1 MSDCSNLYQ
10 YIEDKNVVRFAYP
23 YGHAPY
29 ISPDGTKVACE
40 GTNLQIKLWSAE
52 TGAKLKTLVLVNSHY
67 DKRVFAAVFS
77 PNGELIARSA
87 TGYRP
92 LTVWDTNTGKKV
104 SEQQKLVEDNGE
116 EFRDNVFEMI
126 FSNDGLKILAGCDKG
141 SLFIMDAKTGV
152 IIKEFNNRHVYDKL
166 YHGVTSV
173 AFSPDDKRIASGTN
187 NIVKVWDAES
197 GVCLATLKSDYK
209 NDRAVSLAFSP
220 NGEKIA
226 SGFSDNSVKVWD
238 IESGE
243 LINTL
248 NGHKDR
254 VDFVS
259 FSPDGRRLISGC
271 SEDRTLRVWD
281 AETGKCGT
289 ILNIPENE
297 YISPSSAITVLKDS
311 NNKETIVV
319 LSRSIGNVD
328 NNWFV
333 KNNTCNIRKWTN
345 VDEKYNLL
353 KFASKGNGNLLS
365 QSDLDLLNKLYNKKT
380 VVEKEGKTLSPLE
393 LRMYNSLLKKYD
405 FSIIMHSD
413 LLQRNTLGYLKGEEP
428 SYKERNL
435 DFKESN
441 PTMGYFP
448 EDDKPPSAPVVGDN
462 GCFGAMCSTRKGG
475 KKGVRKTR
483 RNRKNKTNK
492 NKKPRYTRIRTCRNK
507 K

>member
-1 MSDCSNLYQ
+1 MNDSSNIYQ

-23 YGHAPY
+23 GNMPY
-29 ISPDGTKVACE
+29 ISPGGTKIASE
-40 GTNLQIKLWSAE
+40 GDNLQIKLWSAE
-52 TGAKLKTLVLVNSHY
+52 TGAKLKTPVLVNSQY
-67 DKRVFAAVFS
+67 DKRVFAAAFS
-77 PNGELIARSA
+77 PNGELVARSA
-87 TGYRP
+87 NTGDRP

-104 SEQQKLVEDNGE
+104 SEQQKLIEDNGE
-116 EFRDNVFEMI
+116 EFMDNVFSMI
-126 FSNDGLKILAGCDKG
+126 FSNNGLKILAGCDKG
-141 SLFIMDAKTGV
+141 ELFIMDAKTGV
-152 IIKEFNNRHVYDKL
+152 IIKKINNRRVFDRL

-173 AFSPDDKRIASGTN
+173 AFSPDDKRIASGAN

-197 GVCLATLKSDYK
+197 GACLATLKGSVYDSE
-209 NDRAVSLAFSP
+209 RAVSLAFSP

-226 SGFSDNSVKVWD
+226 SGFSDKSVQVWD

-243 LINTL
+243 LVNTL
-248 NGHKDR
+248 KGHNGG
-254 VDFVS
+254 VGFVF
-259 FSPDGRRLISGC
+259 FSPDGRRIISGC
-271 SEDRTLRVWD
+271 PEDRTLRVWD

-297 YISPSSAITVLKDS
+297 YGPLAVTVLKDS

-319 LSRSIGNVD
+319 VSTSIGNVN

-333 KNNTCNIRKWTN
+333 KNNTCNIRKWAN

-365 QSDLDLLNKLYNKKT
+365 QSDLDLLNKLYKKKT

-428 SYKERNL
+428 TDKEKNL

-448 EDDKPPSAPVVGDN
+448 EEDKPAAPLVGDT

-475 KKGVRKTR
+475 RKGVRKTR
-483 RNRKNKTNK
+483 RHRKNKTNK
-492 NKKPRYTRIRTCRNK
+492 HKKPHYKRIRSYRNK

>member
-1 MSDCSNLYQ
+1 MNDSSNLYQ

-23 YGHAPY
+23 GNMPY
-29 ISPDGTKVACE
+29 ISPDGTKIASE
-40 GTNLQIKLWSAE
+40 GNNSQIKLWSAE
-52 TGAKLKTLVLVNSHY
+52 TGAKLKTPVLVNSQY
-67 DKRVFAAVFS
+67 DKRVFAAAFS
-77 PNGELIARSA
+77 PNGELVARSA
-87 TGYRP
+87 NTGDRP

-104 SEQQKLVEDNGE
+104 SEQQKLIQDNGE
-116 EFRDNVFEMI
+116 EFMDNVFSMI
-126 FSNDGLKILAGCDKG
+126 FSNNGLKILAGCDKG
-141 SLFIMDAKTGV
+141 ELFIMDAKTGV
-152 IIKEFNNRHVYDKL
+152 IIKKINNRRVFDRL

-173 AFSPDDKRIASGTN
+173 AFSPDDKRIASGAN

-197 GVCLATLKSDYK
+197 GACLATLKGSDY
-209 NDRAVSLAFSP
+209 NSERAVSLAFSP

-226 SGFSDNSVKVWD
+226 SGFSDKSVQVWD

-243 LINTL
+243 LVNTL
-248 NGHKDR
+248 KGHNGG
-254 VDFVS
+254 VGFVF
-259 FSPDGRRLISGC
+259 FSPDGRRIISGC
-271 SEDRTLRVWD
+271 PEDRTLRVWD

-297 YISPSSAITVLKDS
+297 YGPLSVTVLKDS

-319 LSRSIGNVD
+319 VSTSIGNVN

-353 KFASKGNGNLLS
+353 KFASEGNAKLMS
-365 QSDLDLLNKLYNKKT
+365 KSDLDLLNKLYKKKT
-380 VVEKEGKTLSPLE
+380 AVEKEGKTLSPLE

-428 SYKERNL
+428 TDKERNL

-448 EDDKPPSAPVVGDN
+448 DEDKPPAPLVGDT

-475 KKGVRKTR
+475 RSGVRKTR
-483 RNRKNKTNK
+483 RHRKNKTNK
-492 NKKPRYTRIRTCRNK
+492 HKKPHYKRIRTFRNK